1 MPQNTDSGRR
11 RRFEAEVLPHLDALN
26 RTALRLTRSAS
37 DADDLVQDAVL
48 KAYRFFDHYEPGTNI
63 RAWLLKILTNLFFS
77 RHRRSSLE
85 GQVQALGE
93 GDPVSDGWIS
103 AASMGPRRE
112 PERLME
118 RPLLESKVADAL
130 SELPEDFRAVL
141 VLADIEGLTYREVA
155 DAMGCPMGTVM
166 SRLHR
171 ARRAVA
177 QRLGIAPA
185 APAPNAEARED
196 VVSIE
201 AYRKRKEAL

>member
-1 MPQNTDSGRR
+1 MNDPVARR
-11 RRFEAEVLPHLDALN
+11 KRFETEVLPHLDALN

-48 KAYRFFDHYEPGTNI
+48 KAYRFFDHYEPGTNV

-77 RHRRSSLE
+77 RHRRSALE
-85 GQVQALGE
+85 GQVKQLGE
-93 GDPVSDGWIS
+93 GDPVADGWIS

-112 PERLME
+112 PNRMME
-118 RPLLESKVADAL
+118 RPLLEAKVAQVL
-130 SELPEDFRAVL
+130 QELPDDFRAVL

-155 DAMGCPMGTVM
+155 DTMGCPMGTVM

-177 QRLGIAPA
+177 QRLGVNVEPA
-185 APAPNAEARED
+185 AATESD
-196 VVSIE
+196 VVSLQ
-201 AYRKRKEAL
+201 AYKKRKEVVG